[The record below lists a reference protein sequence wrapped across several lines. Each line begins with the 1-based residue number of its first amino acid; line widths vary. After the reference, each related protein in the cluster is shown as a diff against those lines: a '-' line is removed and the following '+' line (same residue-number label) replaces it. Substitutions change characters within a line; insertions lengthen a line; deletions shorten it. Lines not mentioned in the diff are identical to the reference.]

1 MKLEGIEVGDE
12 VIRLL
17 GGEIPM
23 PLTVDKV
30 TDALIICGPWEFDK
44 KTGAEIDEELGWNT
58 SQTGSYL
65 IRAGD
70 QYPFEPN
77 QGVK

>member
-1 MKLEGIEVGDE
+1 MKLEGIAVGDE
-12 VIRLL
+12 VVRLI

-23 PLTVDKV
+23 PLKVDKV
-30 TDALIICGPWEFDK
+30 TDTLVVCGPWEFDK
-44 KTGAEIDEELGWNT
+44 ETGAEIDEELGLGVEG
-58 SQTGSYL
+58 TGSIL